1 MKLKHEH
8 KHDFIILEN
17 LGSSLFGLVKFKP
30 NLGFKV
36 LIIFLFHEIK
46 KFEVLGLITYLMKFQ
61 SSKHV
66 SNFLKIE

>member
-36 LIIFLFHEIK
+36 LFHEIK